1 MKKVLLSL
9 AAVGMTMSANA
20 QLLNYGFETTD
31 LLPGAL
37 VTENWSDIDAE
48 TSVNKFEN
56 CQFDLKNAGTGI
68 DGSTS
73 LWATTDVTC
82 GTWQRVVAFTNVG
95 LQENKSYRISLWVK
109 GEGDF
114 NLALLKG
121 CFNHDQALVGGNG
134 TTYVDQTKTYTAADA
149 SDYVRYSYV
158 VWSPSREV
166 MSAKKEDLAQDEYW
180 NQDFLRLSFNGKG
193 TYYVDDIKI
202 EESSVQALT
211 FNGNA
216 IYVDFGYE
224 TNGAALVEA
233 AQAAVLLDKSCVTVK
248 VDGEEA
254 EVASVEIKDGG
265 KFYIFMNND
274 IAGENVTVSFTN
286 PGDLKYSTNVAP
298 KSFDEP
304 NCAVLDFENEAALYD
319 ANLVAVSTEW
329 EEAALVTSV
338 PQDNSF
344 EWGNDINSFSFT
356 FNKPVST
363 NDPENGAP
371 VALLFGQG
379 LPDEGEA
386 LQVVASEELNAT
398 LTFQRTGTTA
408 LVDGVYT
415 VTVDNVSNS
424 HSVATTTPFSAS
436 FEVGKVEVAVTE
448 YTKVAE
454 GHVASEAY
462 PAAGWTIYNE
472 GEVRNAAESYG
483 SGPRQ
488 FNFTNSTVEHAL
500 YFRTKFADNGDSGV
514 GYVCYGDLEGYG
526 LTLPEGDIEFRPI
539 VAAWKNAGFKLIASV
554 LDASTKEVIA
564 SQEITTSANANG
576 ATDKIEFQAD
586 GIRFTSTGQNVI
598 FKVEIADKENQHEAL
613 CGGFEVYTYQ
623 EGTNLTN
630 ETLLAETFS
639 DVNDSYIPAAG
650 SGWRIHRDGNIRTPG
665 ANGGWGGNCA
675 TGGGGP
681 RMFQLSYKNLGG
693 KGVYLASTTNVLTY
707 GEFLTYEA
715 TEGEGEEAKTVT
727 KDEKTLTLPAGRV
740 EITFYTALWK
750 ATGVKYYFEII
761 PQEEGFSGTPI
772 FSKSEVIN
780 TESPNG
786 DKNAEI
792 EAMKT
797 QFFFTAPAEGKYLL
811 RFYTDGEAFVGNIS
825 IVTVASVSLQYK
837 LALAEAL
844 VPAKEE
850 LTTAQANELYAGTT
864 LNKLSS
870 AITAYENPDF
880 HTAVEYKDA
889 IADLEALIKAM
900 ATRRTN
906 IDEFAGKV
914 DALKAQV
921 ESAAEKYSTLQAYI
935 DATELVNE
943 LATVA
948 PEKLEDDVLSN
959 YVARISK
966 CSAELKNQIENVIP
980 LVTKQLTTLAAALVE
995 YDEATYANNDVVVLA
1010 GKALTDD
1017 QVLAEALKMY
1027 NTARIYQQIADGY
1040 NFTTFDTL
1048 TQTTQPDSIDVT
1060 AWIQN
1065 GGFYCD
1071 FFAGSQLSER
1081 FPGWNIVTELS
1092 DGGYIREAY
1101 SWETTINVTAENPIQ
1116 DRGVYAGGND
1126 KDYIT
1131 VDVSQQ
1137 LTNLPAG
1144 VFTYYIETC
1153 DRTGRNWNN
1162 GTPTVDDP
1170 DPMKSYVYYEVSEDN
1185 KAQQQFAHVEVDKN
1199 QWYPLDKNYM
1209 YGVTVPTADVFAT
1222 VKIGANLMPFKSSNH
1237 GEIDNAKLYMTGK
1250 IDGFDYAAAATKA
1263 LNAAVSD
1270 LRQVEV
1276 RDDAPV
1282 QVTYFN
1288 MAGQQSVAPQG
1299 VSLKV
1304 ERYSDGYVVVKK
1316 VLVK

>member
-20 QLLNYGFETTD
+20 QLLNYGFETSD

-56 CQFDLKNAGTGI
+56 CQFDLKKAGTGI

-149 SDYVRYSYV
+149 SNYVRYSYV

-166 MSAKKEDLAQDEYW
+166 MSAKKDDLAKDEYW
-180 NQDFLRLSFNGKG
+180 NQDFLRLSFNGTG

-202 EESSVQALT
+202 EESSVKNIV

-216 IYVDFGYE
+216 IRVDFGYE
-224 TNGAALVEA
+224 TNGAALETEA
-233 AQAAVLLDKSCVTVK
+233 QTAVVLDKSCVTVK

-254 EVASVEIKDGG
+254 EVSSVEIKDGG
-265 KFYIFMNND
+265 KFYIFMNDD
-274 IAGENVTVSFTN
+274 IAGENVSVSFTN

-298 KSFDEP
+298 KCFEEP
-304 NCAVLDFENEAALYD
+304 NSAVLDFENEPAFYD
-319 ANLVAVSTEW
+319 GELVATSVEW
-329 EEAALVTSV
+329 EEATLITSL

-344 EWGNDINSFSFT
+344 EWDNGINTFSFT

-363 NDPENGAP
+363 NDEENGAP

-379 LPDEGEA
+379 LPDDGEA
-386 LQVVASEELNAT
+386 LEVVASEELNAT
-398 LTFQRTGTTA
+398 LTFKRTSTTT

-415 VTVDNVSNS
+415 ITVDNVSNS
-424 HSVATTTPFSAS
+424 RSVSTTTPFSVS
-436 FEVGKVEVAVTE
+436 FEVGKVEVSATE

-454 GHVASEAY
+454 GYVSSESM

-472 GEVRNAAESYG
+472 GEVRNASETYG

-514 GYVCYGDLEGYG
+514 GYVSYGDLEGYEF
-526 LTLPEGDIEFRPI
+526 TLPEGDLELRPVI
-539 VAAWKNAGFKLIASV
+539 AAWKNAGFKVLVSV
-554 LDASTKEVIA
+554 LDASTKDVIA
-564 SQEITTSANANG
+564 SQEITTTANANG
-576 ATDKIEFQAD
+576 ATDKIEFQTE
-586 GIRFTSTGQNVI
+586 GIRFSSTGQKAI
-598 FKVEIADKENQHEAL
+598 FKVEIVDKENQHEAI
-613 CGGFEVYTYQ
+613 CGGFEIYTYK
-623 EGTNLTN
+623 EGTPVTN
-630 ETLLAETFS
+630 EVLCQGTFA
-639 DVNDSYIPAAG
+639 DVNDNYIPAGG
-650 SGWRIHRDGNIRTPG
+650 SGWRIHRDGTIRTPG
-665 ANGGWGGNCA
+665 ANGNWGGNCV

-681 RMFQLSYKNLGG
+681 RIFQLAYKNMAG

-707 GEFLTYEA
+707 GEFLTYET
-715 TEGEGEEAKTVT
+715 TEGEGEDATTVT
-727 KDEKTLTLPAGRV
+727 KDEQTLTLPAGRV

-750 ATGVKYYFEII
+750 ATGVKYFFEII
-761 PQEEGFSGTPI
+761 PQEEGFNGTPI

-780 TESPNG
+780 TSSPNG
-786 DKNAEI
+786 DRNADI

-797 QFFFTAPAEGKYLL
+797 QFFYTAPAEGKYIL
-811 RFYTDGEAFVGNIS
+811 RFYTDGEAFVGNIK
-825 IVTVASVSLQYK
+825 IETVASVAMQYK

-844 VPAKEE
+844 IPAKEE
-850 LTTAQANELYAGTT
+850 LATAQANVLYAGTT
-864 LNKLSS
+864 LDKLSS
-870 AITAYENPDF
+870 TITEYENPDF
-880 HTAVEYKDA
+880 HTDTEYKDA
-889 IADLEALIKAM
+889 VANIEALVKAM
-900 ATRRTN
+900 ATRRSN
-906 IDEFAGKV
+906 IDGFAEKVEGLKATLESAGEKYASLQVYV
-914 DALKAQV
+914 DAVAL
-921 ESAAEKYSTLQAYI
+921 
-935 DATELVNE
+935 TEE
-943 LATVA
+943 LCDVA
-948 PEKLEDDVLSN
+948 PETLEDVQLSG
-959 YVARISK
+959 YVAQIDSY
-966 CSAELKNQIENVIP
+966 SAELKNQIETVIP
-980 LVTKQLTTLAAALVE
+980 LLTKQIANLAARLVE
-995 YDEATYANNDVVVLA
+995 IDEEAYKENEAVVMA
-1010 GKALTDD
+1010 GTTITDN
-1017 QVLAEALKMY
+1017 QVLANALKML
-1027 NTARIYQQIADGY
+1027 NTASIYKQIAEGY
-1040 NFTTFDTL
+1040 NFTSFDTL
-1048 TQTTQPDSIDVT
+1048 TQTSQPDSIDVT

-1065 GGFYCD
+1065 AGFYCN
-1071 FFAGSQLSER
+1071 FNAGTQFAER
-1081 FPGWNIVTELS
+1081 FTGWNIVTDLS
-1092 DGGYIREAY
+1092 AGGYIKDCY
-1101 SWETTINVTAENPIQ
+1101 SWEANGVNAEKPIL
-1116 DRGVYAGGND
+1116 DRAIYGGGAND
-1126 KDYIT
+1126 QDYISI
-1131 VDVSQQ
+1131 DASQQ
-1137 LTNLPAG
+1137 LTYLPAG

-1222 VKIGANLMPFKSSNH
+1222 VKIGANLMPLKNSSH

-1250 IDGFDYAAAATKA
+1250 IDGFDYAAAAAKA
-1263 LNAAVSD
+1263 LDAAVSD